1 MSAHTPGPWFDGFV
15 MGTDNLAIVGDRD
28 SVVCT
33 FDRGWPTP
41 GSMLRADVQLIA
53 AAPDL
58 LKALIRLAE
67 EADAALSNGDW
78 KPAWNNSP
86 EAQRIATDG
95 IDAVIAS
102 AWSVIDRAKGEGL

>member
-1 MSAHTPGPWFDGFV
+1 MTAHTPGPWFSGFV

-28 SVVCT
+28 SVVCE
-33 FDRGWPTP
+33 FDRGWPEK
-41 GSMLRADVQLIA
+41 GSSLRADMDLIV

-67 EADAALSNGDW
+67 EADAALNRGDW
-78 KPAWNNSP
+78 KPAWDNSA
-86 EAQRIATDG
+86 EAQRIATNG